1 MEYQKLKQ
9 LLDNTLNKPFA
20 YRTSSWVEINDESR
34 GTCNKSNQNKF
45 KTSILRSNFSDY
57 SYAYIFV
64 SGSIAITGVGD
75 DGNTK
80 QADERKKEW
89 HWKTV
94 RHLLAA

>member
-9 LLDNTLNKPFA
+9 LLDNTQNKPFA

-34 GTCNKSNQNKF
+34 GTCNKSNQNKC
-45 KTSILRSNFSDY
+45 KTSILRSNFSYY

-75 DGNTK
+75 NGNIK
-80 QADERKKEW
+80 QADERKKE
-89 HWKTV
+89 
-94 RHLLAA
+94 